1 MLIDESVKSQCKEN
15 FVKKILEI
23 GGVKLENPFI
33 AAPLAGITDAPT
45 RLINKKMGASLVY
58 SEMISGKGLK
68 YGNKKTEHLLKIS
81 EEEKPVAFQIF
92 GSDPEIM
99 GETAELLKNR
109 DNAILD
115 INMGCPVPKVVKN
128 GEGSALLKEP
138 ALIYDIVKNVAEKA
152 GKPLTVKIRV
162 GWDDDSINCVKVAK
176 IIEEAGAAAV
186 TVHGRT
192 RMQYYAGEANWD
204 LIKEVREA
212 VSIPVIGNGDIFQ
225 AEDAFR
231 MMEYTGCDMVMIG
244 RGMLGNPW
252 IFRECKALWEG
263 KNKPASPTGD
273 EKVDMMIHH
282 LKALAMAKGEKTAVK
297 EMRKHIGW
305 YTKGLHG
312 SAAFRG
318 SINNIDLMDEMIEA
332 LEGLRF
338 QLAEDQAKYFSARN
352 SAVSKSQLSGKDV

>member
-1 MLIDESVKSQCKEN
+1 M
-15 FVKKILEI
+15 KKVLEI
-23 GGVKLENPFI
+23 GGVRLENPFI

-68 YGNKKTEHLLKIS
+68 YGNKKTEYLLRIS

-92 GSDPEIM
+92 GQDPEIM
-99 GETAELLKNR
+99 GETAHLLKDK
-109 DNAILD
+109 DNEILD

-138 ALIYDIVKNVAEKA
+138 KLIYEIVKSVSQAA

-162 GWDDDSINCVKVAK
+162 GWDENSINCVKVAK

-212 VSIPVIGNGDIFQ
+212 VSIPVIGNGDIFT

-231 MMEYTGCDMVMIG
+231 MMEYTGCDLVMIG

-263 KNKPASPTGD
+263 KKKPEPPTFD

-282 LKALAMAKGEKTAVK
+282 LEALCDAKGERTAVK

-312 SAAFRG
+312 SASFRG
-318 SINNIDLMDEMIEA
+318 SINNIDYKVDMLEA
-332 LEGLRF
+332 LEKLRY
-338 QLAEDQAKYFSARN
+338 QLHHD
-352 SAVSKSQLSGKDV
+352 GKEVE

>member
-1 MLIDESVKSQCKEN
+1 MKN
-15 FVKKILEI
+15 ILEI

-68 YGNKKTEHLLKIS
+68 YGNKKTEYLLRLS

-92 GSDPEIM
+92 GCDPKIM
-99 GETAELLKNR
+99 GETAEILR
-109 DNAILD
+109 DKENAFLD

-128 GEGSALLKEP
+128 GEGSALLKSP
-138 ALIYDIVKNVAEKA
+138 SLIYDIVKNVAEKA

-176 IIEEAGAAAV
+176 NIEAAGASAV

-192 RMQYYAGEANWD
+192 RMQYYAGKANWD
-204 LIKEVREA
+204 LIKEVKEA
-212 VSIPVIGNGDIFQ
+212 VSIPVIGNGDIFA
-225 AEDAFR
+225 AEDAFS

-263 KNKPASPTGD
+263 KDKPTSPTND

-282 LKALAMAKGEKTAVK
+282 LKALAEAKGERTAVK

-318 SINNIDLMDEMIEA
+318 SINNLDYMDDMVEA
-332 LEGLRF
+332 LEELRF
-338 QLAEDQAKYFSARN
+338 HLKR
-352 SAVSKSQLSGKDV
+352 GDVK